1 MSPEPLYLTTL
12 PLISLY
18 PLVQVPIHA
27 NMAAFRIEEDI
38 KVLRSPGICHKTNPL
53 MLLSPTLVVK
63 RAFCNQYPSHFY
75 NPCNIFCLIL
85 LTFWFR
91 NVIHSRVGK
100 TCLSCGCQ
108 FCFTKSYALSS
119 EVITAI
125 QLFLA
130 QKDVPGVGTKLSIN
144 FEPFLVLDQWT
155 TLCTCHAA
163 IIRRDEF
170 QEIQLIHVSCLC
182 DPNAESHKM
191 TFGNFS
197 FLLFR
202 WHFYEIIILV
212 YKFRRKNMNHNSS
225 HFL

>member
-1 MSPEPLYLTTL
+1 MSILQSIPLSLL
-12 PLISLY
+12 QPLQYFLSNFAHFLIPKCYSFPSGKNLFVVWMPVLFY
-18 PLVQVPIHA
+18 QKLCVV
-27 NMAAFRIEEDI
+27 FR
-38 KVLRSPGICHKTNPL
+38 GIT
-53 MLLSPTLVVK
+53 V
-63 RAFCNQYPSHFY
+63 
-75 NPCNIFCLIL
+75 
-85 LTFWFR
+85 
-91 NVIHSRVGK
+91 
-100 TCLSCGCQ
+100 
-108 FCFTKSYALSS
+108 
-119 EVITAI
+119 I

-130 QKDVPGVGTKLSIN
+130 QKDVPGFGTKLSIN

-202 WHFYEIIILV
+202 WHFM
-212 YKFRRKNMNHNSS
+212 KS
-225 HFL
+225 

>member
-1 MSPEPLYLTTL
+1 MPIWQHSALKRTSKSSE
-12 PLISLY
+12 
-18 PLVQVPIHA
+18 VQESA
-27 NMAAFRIEEDI
+27 TRQ
-38 KVLRSPGICHKTNPL
+38 TL

-63 RAFCNQYPSHFY
+63 RAFCNQYP
-75 NPCNIFCLIL
+75 
-85 LTFWFR
+85 LTFTSLAIFSVEFCSLFDSEMLFIPEWENLFVVWMPVLFYQKLCVVFR
-91 NVIHSRVGK
+91 G
-100 TCLSCGCQ
+100 
-108 FCFTKSYALSS
+108 
-119 EVITAI
+119 ITTI

-130 QKDVPGVGTKLSIN
+130 QQDVPGAGTKLSIN

>member
-1 MSPEPLYLTTL
+1 M
-12 PLISLY
+12 
-18 PLVQVPIHA
+18 PIWQHS
-27 NMAAFRIEEDI
+27 
-38 KVLRSPGICHKTNPL
+38 VL
-53 MLLSPTLVVK
+53 K
-63 RAFCNQYPSHFY
+63 RTS
-75 NPCNIFCLIL
+75 
-85 LTFWFR
+85 
-91 NVIHSRVGK
+91 K
-100 TCLSCGCQ
+100 
-108 FCFTKSYALSS
+108 SS
-119 EVITAI
+119 EVQESATRQTPDVVITDPCCQTSILQSTPLSLLQPLQYFLSNFAHFLIPKCYSFPSWNEKNLFVVWMPVLFYQKLCVVFRGITAI

-130 QKDVPGVGTKLSIN
+130 QQDVPGVGTKLSIN

-212 YKFRRKNMNHNSS
+212 YKFRRKNMNHDSS

>member
-1 MSPEPLYLTTL
+1 MPIWQHSVLKRT
-12 PLISLY
+12 SKSSD
-18 PLVQVPIHA
+18 VQESATRQTP
-27 NMAAFRIEEDI
+27 D
-38 KVLRSPGICHKTNPL
+38 
-53 MLLSPTLVVK
+53 VVITDP
-63 RAFCNQYPSHFY
+63 CCQTSILQSIPSHFY

-91 NVIHSRVGK
+91 NVIHSRVGMGK
-100 TCLSCGCQ
+100 ACLSCGCQ

-130 QKDVPGVGTKLSIN
+130 QQDVPGVGTKLSIN